1 MKRILKIFIIGVCI
15 GIVALLIQKFFH
27 IDEDVFMRG
36 YYIVAIVIIIGAVL
50 FNILYNRYYF
60 NKVRILSE
68 QLLEE
73 KPQAYIEGIQTLLK
87 TAKGRYLQNT
97 LRLNLTAGYMEQK
110 RFEEAIQIL
119 EGLSDKQRKGA
130 VVNVVYCINLFICYF
145 ETNQYEKATA
155 LYQANAQ
162 LLQKF
167 RGGKSYGA
175 NIAILDIQTA
185 IMKKDHEEAEDLLEK
200 AKQTYDTPQ
209 FQKAF
214 QEIFVKLNG
223 IKKETT

>member
-1 MKRILKIFIIGVCI
+1 MKRIMKIFIIGVCI
-15 GIVALLIQKFFH
+15 GIVALLIRKSFH

-36 YYIVAIVIIIGAVL
+36 YYIAAIVIVIGAVL

-60 NKVRILSE
+60 KKVRVLSE

-73 KPQAYIEGIQTLLK
+73 KPQAYIEGMQALLK

-110 RFEEAIQIL
+110 RFKEAIEIL
-119 EGLSDKQRKGA
+119 EGLSEKQRKGA

-155 LYQANAQ
+155 LYQANVQ
-162 LLQKF
+162 LFQKF

-175 NIAILDIQTA
+175 NIAILDTLMA
-185 IMKKDHEEAEDLLEK
+185 IMKKDYQEAEDLLEE
-200 AKQTYDTPQ
+200 AKQTYDAPP

-214 QEIFVKLNG
+214 QEISGKLEA
-223 IKKETT
+223 IKGEST

>member
-1 MKRILKIFIIGVCI
+1 MKRIMKIFIIGVCI
-15 GIVALLIQKFFH
+15 GIVALLIQKSFH

-36 YYIVAIVIIIGAVL
+36 YYIAAIVIVIGAVL

-60 NKVRILSE
+60 KKVRVLSE
-68 QLLEE
+68 QLLEV
-73 KPQAYIEGIQTLLK
+73 KPQAYIEGMQALLK

-110 RFEEAIQIL
+110 RFKEAVEIL
-119 EGLSDKQRKGA
+119 EELSEKQRKGA

-155 LYQANAQ
+155 LYQANVQ

-175 NIAILDIQTA
+175 NIAILDTLMA
-185 IMKKDHEEAEDLLEK
+185 IMKKDYQEAEDLLEK
-200 AKQTYDTPQ
+200 AKQTYDAPP

-214 QEIFVKLNG
+214 QEISGKLEA
-223 IKKETT
+223 IKGEPT

>member
-145 ETNQYEKATA
+145 ETDQYEKATA

-185 IMKKDHEEAEDLLEK
+185 IIKKDYEEAEDLLEK

-214 QEIFVKLNG
+214 QEISGKLNG

>member
-1 MKRILKIFIIGVCI
+1 MKRIMKIFILGVCI
-15 GIVALLIQKFFH
+15 GIVALLIQKSFH

-36 YYIVAIVIIIGAVL
+36 YYIVAIVIVIVAVL
-50 FNILYNRYYF
+50 FNILYNQYYF
-60 NKVRILSE
+60 NKVRDLSE

-87 TAKGRYLQNT
+87 TAKGRYLRNT
-97 LRLNLTAGYMEQK
+97 LRLNLTAGYIEQK

-130 VVNVVYCINLFICYF
+130 IVNVVYCINLFTCYF

-167 RGGKSYGA
+167 RNGKSYGA
-175 NIAILDIQTA
+175 NIAILDILTA
-185 IMKKDHEEAEDLLEK
+185 VIKEQYREAKDLLEK

-214 QEIFVKLNG
+214 QEISHKLNG
-223 IKKETT
+223 IEEETT